1 MVIVFDYH
9 LPITIYHLPMTAYLS
24 DTLCSNCQAA
34 GLELQTETSAECR
47 YCGTVNT
54 VAGEICPHCEF
65 INLAGAQTCA
75 DCHQSLT
82 RKCTKCGT
90 PNWAGAEV
98 CMRCQQPL
106 DAVAALGA
114 RYVDTA
120 ARLRAQQHDA
130 AGIKAKEAV
139 DSNRRLDEMNAMEE
153 RRQKY
158 LNQAVQT
165 RDSQQR
171 FWIGALI
178 ILGFLVI
185 TATIIGLALI
195 PPH

>member
-1 MVIVFDYH
+1 
-9 LPITIYHLPMTAYLS
+9 MTAFLS
-24 DTLCSNCQAA
+24 DTLCSNCQSA
-34 GLELQTETSAECR
+34 GLELQTESTAVCR

-65 INLAGAQTCA
+65 INANGAQTCA
-75 DCHQSLT
+75 ECHQSVM
-82 RKCTKCGT
+82 RKCPKCGT
-90 PNWAGAEV
+90 SNWAGAET

-106 DAVAALGA
+106 DAVASVGS

-139 DSNRRLDEMNAMEE
+139 DSKRRLDEMNATEA
-153 RRQKY
+153 RRQQY
-158 LNQAVQT
+158 LNQAINT
-165 RDSQQR
+165 RDGQQR

-178 ILGFLVI
+178 VLGFLVI
-185 TATIIGLALI
+185 TATIIGLALSA
-195 PPH
+195 PH